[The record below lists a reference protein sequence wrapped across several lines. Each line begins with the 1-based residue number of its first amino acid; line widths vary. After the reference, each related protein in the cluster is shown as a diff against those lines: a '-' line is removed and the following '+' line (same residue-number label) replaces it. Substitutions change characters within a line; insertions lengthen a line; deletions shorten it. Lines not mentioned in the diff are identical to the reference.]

1 MKLGL
6 QGTTVV
12 SASGD
17 DGARGDAC
25 MGQNIDIFAPDQSSG
40 CPYILSVGGTGLPK
54 NYTGKPGDKEVAP
67 HEYVPGGGWSNIHLR
82 PDYQKA
88 AVAE

>member
-1 MKLGL
+1 MKLSL

-25 MGQNIDIFAPDQSSG
+25 IGDDITIFAPDQSSG
-40 CPYILSVGGTGLPK
+40 CPWILSVGGTGLPD
-54 NYTGKPGDKEVAP
+54 NYKPGDQEVAP
-67 HEYVPGGGWSNIHLR
+67 HNYLPGGGWSNIHLR
-82 PDYQKA
+82 PDYQEA
-88 AVAE
+88 AVSE

>member
-12 SASGD
+12 FASGD

-25 MGQNIDIFAPDQSSG
+25 MGENSEIFAPDQSSG
-40 CPYILSVGGTGLPK
+40 CPYVLSVGGTGLPA
-54 NYTGKPGDKEVAP
+54 NYKLGDKEVAP
-67 HEYVPGGGWSNIHLR
+67 HKYLPGGGWSNIHLR
-82 PDYQKA
+82 PDYQKV